1 MTLPVNGHVPASLAQ
16 TPGPLLAAQ
25 SSTPTPS
32 GAQQDTKLRKAAGE
46 FEAIL
51 LQSMWKSMKESFSSP
66 DDENSDPTLQSFDEL
81 GIQSMASAVG
91 KVGGLGLKNMIIRHL
106 EPLISEA
113 RGAPAR

>member
-1 MTLPVNGHVPASLAQ
+1 MLPVNGHVSASLAQ
-16 TPGPLLAAQ
+16 RPGFFVAAQ
-25 SSTPTPS
+25 SSTPPATGS
-32 GAQQDTKLRKAAGE
+32 QQDTKLRKAAGE

-91 KVGGLGLKNMIIRHL
+91 KSGGLGIKNMILKHL
-106 EPLISEA
+106 EPQIPEA
-113 RGAPAR
+113 PGGNPAV